1 MQTLKAIKKLN
12 ILKGNQKGVTLIETV
27 IALALVGIV
36 AVIFLNGTS
45 TAFKGVMISQEK
57 IAAESLANSQL
68 EYINTQDYI
77 QVANYDPN
85 DPANCYQLIDIPQD
99 LADQGYAIEI
109 NPPQAIVVEG
119 GGWGEVQSVA
129 VIVRSNGE
137 EILTI
142 SEYKVGEVT

>member
-12 ILKGNQKGVTLIETV
+12 IFKGNQKGVTLIETV

-36 AVIFLNGTS
+36 AAIFLNGTS

-68 EYINTQDYI
+68 EYINTQAYI
-77 QVANYDPN
+77 PVANYDPN
-85 DPANCYQLIDIPQD
+85 DPANCYQLIDIPED

-109 NPPQAIVVEG
+109 NPPQAIVVED
-119 GGWGEVQSVA
+119 GGWGELQSITM
-129 VIVRSNGE
+129 VISRNGE